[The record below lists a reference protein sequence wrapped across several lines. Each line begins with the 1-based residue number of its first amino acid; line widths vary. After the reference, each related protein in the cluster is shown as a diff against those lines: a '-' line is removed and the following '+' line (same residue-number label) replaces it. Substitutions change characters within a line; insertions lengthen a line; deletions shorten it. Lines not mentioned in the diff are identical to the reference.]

1 MPVHYS
7 ESVNQSSLICRYTF
21 TKCCRLQLD
30 DASIAG
36 TILGFQSSS
45 SSIDVAQ
52 RVIASLAVASNRL
65 SSIPKSHNN
74 MLIIFYFF
82 CDFTVTEM
90 FDMKY
95 FEISFVNFEIH
106 LQYSFLR

>member
-36 TILGFQSSS
+36 ATLEFQSSS
-45 SSIDVAQ
+45 SSNDVAE
-52 RVIASLAVASNRL
+52 
-65 SSIPKSHNN
+65 NN
-74 MLIIFYFF
+74 TF
-82 CDFTVTEM
+82 
-90 FDMKY
+90 
-95 FEISFVNFEIH
+95 
-106 LQYSFLR
+106 SFLGGGGCLVVNQCIFIRKISLGG